1 MKLIDHWKRFIEG
14 RQARRADRRSLEILY
29 GLGRDDLKDIGLIRS
44 DLHALRS
51 GRLLN
56 DTSRRQR

>member
-1 MKLIDHWKRFIEG
+1 MKLIDHWKRVFSL
-14 RQARRADRRSLEILY
+14 RRRRRADRRSLEILY
-29 GLGRDDLKDIGLIRS
+29 GLGRDDLKDIGLIWS

-51 GRLLN
+51 GDLLA